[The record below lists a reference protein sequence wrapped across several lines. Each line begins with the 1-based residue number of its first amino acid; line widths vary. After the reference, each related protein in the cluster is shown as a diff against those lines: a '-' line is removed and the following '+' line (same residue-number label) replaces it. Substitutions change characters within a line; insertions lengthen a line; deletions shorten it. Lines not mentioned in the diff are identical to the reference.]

1 MREIL
6 RRWAILLLALLVLA
20 VIAAETWLIPLVEA
34 VGEHRSQALYDGTV
48 NGMTADIL
56 QQYGWTEEDLLTVRT
71 TATGEVTAIYP
82 DTVKLNRITAEL
94 NELLM
99 SQLRSAKGIAFSV
112 PSGSVFGGIWTA
124 DRGPLVTFRLTADS
138 LVTTGIKDEITAVGI
153 NQTCYTL
160 SITVEQ
166 DVLLIY
172 AGRYKTL
179 TMHSEVM
186 VVQTVLMGDVPQTY
200 VDRWE
205 S

>member
-1 MREIL
+1 MKEIL
-6 RRWAILLLALLVLA
+6 RRWAILLLVLVVLA
-20 VIAAETWLIPLVEA
+20 VIAAESWLIPLVEA
-34 VGEHRSQALYDGTV
+34 VGTHRSQALYDGTV

-56 QQYGWTEEDLLTVRT
+56 QQYGWTDEDLLTVQT
-71 TATGEVTAIYP
+71 DAAGNVTAVYP
-82 DTVKLNRITAEL
+82 DTVKLNRLAAEL
-94 NELLM
+94 NESLM
-99 SQLRSAKGIAFSV
+99 SQLRSETGMAFSV
-112 PSGSVFGGIWTA
+112 PSGSVFGGVWTA
-124 DRGPLVTFRLTADS
+124 NRGPLLIFRLTADS
-138 LVTTGIKDEITAVGI
+138 IVTTGIKDTVTSVGI

-179 TMHSEVM
+179 TMRSEVM

>member
-1 MREIL
+1 MKEIL
-6 RRWAILLLALLVLA
+6 RRWAILLLVLVVLA
-20 VIAAETWLIPLVEA
+20 VIAAESWLIPLVEA
-34 VGEHRSQALYDGTV
+34 VGTHRSQALYDGTV

-56 QQYGWTEEDLLTVRT
+56 QQYGWTDEDLLTVQT
-71 TATGEVTAIYP
+71 DAAGNVTAVYP
-82 DTVKLNRITAEL
+82 DTVKLNRLAAEL
-94 NELLM
+94 NESLM
-99 SQLRSAKGIAFSV
+99 SQLRSETGMAFSV
-112 PSGSVFGGIWTA
+112 PSGSVFGGVWTA
-124 DRGPLVTFRLTADS
+124 NRGPLLTFRLTADS
-138 LVTTGIKDEITAVGI
+138 IVTTGIKDTVTSVGI

-179 TMHSEVM
+179 TMRSEVM

>member
-1 MREIL
+1 MKEIL
-6 RRWAILLLALLVLA
+6 RRWAILLLVLVVLA
-20 VIAAETWLIPLVEA
+20 VIAAESWLIPLVEA
-34 VGEHRSQALYDGTV
+34 VGTHRSQALYDGTV

-56 QQYGWTEEDLLTVRT
+56 QQYGWTDEDLLTVQT
-71 TATGEVTAIYP
+71 DAAGNITAVYP
-82 DTVKLNRITAEL
+82 DTVKLNRLAAEL
-94 NELLM
+94 NESLM
-99 SQLRSAKGIAFSV
+99 SQLRSETGIAFSV
-112 PSGSVFGGIWTA
+112 PSGSVFGGVWTA
-124 DRGPLVTFRLTADS
+124 NRGPLVTFRLTADS
-138 LVTTGIKDEITAVGI
+138 IVTTGIKDTVTSVGI

-179 TMHSEVM
+179 TMRSEVM

>member
-1 MREIL
+1 MKEIL
-6 RRWAILLLALLVLA
+6 RRWAILLLVLVVLA
-20 VIAAETWLIPLVEA
+20 VIAAESWLIPLVEA
-34 VGEHRSQALYDGTV
+34 VGAHRSQALYDGTV

-56 QQYGWTEEDLLTVRT
+56 QQYGWTDEDLLTVQT
-71 TATGEVTAIYP
+71 DAAGNVTAVYP
-82 DTVKLNRITAEL
+82 DTVKLNRLAAEL
-94 NELLM
+94 NESLM
-99 SQLRSAKGIAFSV
+99 SQLRSETGMAFSV
-112 PSGSVFGGIWTA
+112 PSGSVFGGVWTA
-124 DRGPLVTFRLTADS
+124 NRGPLLTFRLTADS
-138 LVTTGIKDEITAVGI
+138 IVTTGIKDTVTSVGI

-160 SITVEQ
+160 FITVEQ

-179 TMHSEVM
+179 TMQSEVM

>member
-1 MREIL
+1 MKEIL
-6 RRWAILLLALLVLA
+6 RRWAILLLVLVVLA
-20 VIAAETWLIPLVEA
+20 VIAAESWLIPLVEA
-34 VGEHRSQALYDGTV
+34 VGTHRSQALYDGTV

-56 QQYGWTEEDLLTVRT
+56 QQYGWTDEDLLTVQT
-71 TATGEVTAIYP
+71 DAAGNVTAVYP
-82 DTVKLNRITAEL
+82 DTVKLNRLAAEL
-94 NELLM
+94 NESLM
-99 SQLRSAKGIAFSV
+99 SQLRSETGMAFSV
-112 PSGSVFGGIWTA
+112 PSGSVFGGVWTA
-124 DRGPLVTFRLTADS
+124 NRGPLLTFRLTADS
-138 LVTTGIKDEITAVGI
+138 IVTTGIKDTVTSVGI

-160 SITVEQ
+160 FITVEQ

-179 TMHSEVM
+179 TMRSEVM

>member
-1 MREIL
+1 MKEIL
-6 RRWAILLLALLVLA
+6 RRWAILLLVLVVLV
-20 VIAAETWLIPLVEA
+20 VIAAESWLIPLVEA
-34 VGEHRSQALYDGTV
+34 VGTHRSQALYDGTV

-56 QQYGWTEEDLLTVRT
+56 QQYGWTDEDLLTVQT
-71 TATGEVTAIYP
+71 NTAGEVTAVYP
-82 DTVKLNRITAEL
+82 DTVKLNRLTAEL
-94 NELLM
+94 NESLM
-99 SQLRSAKGIAFSV
+99 SQLRSETGLAFSV

-124 DRGPLVTFRLTADS
+124 NRGPLVTFRLTADS

-153 NQTCYTL
+153 NQMCYTL
-160 SITVEQ
+160 SLTVEQ

-186 VVQTVLMGDVPQTY
+186 VVQTVLMGDVPQTF

>member
-1 MREIL
+1 MKEIL
-6 RRWAILLLALLVLA
+6 RRWAILLLVLVVLA
-20 VIAAETWLIPLVEA
+20 VIAAESWLIPLVEA
-34 VGEHRSQALYDGTV
+34 VGTHRSQALYDGTV

-56 QQYGWTEEDLLTVRT
+56 QQYGWTDEDLLTVQT
-71 TATGEVTAIYP
+71 DAAGNVTAVYP
-82 DTVKLNRITAEL
+82 DTVKLNRLAAEL
-94 NELLM
+94 NESLM
-99 SQLRSAKGIAFSV
+99 SQLRSETGMAFSV
-112 PSGSVFGGIWTA
+112 PSGSVFGGVWTA
-124 DRGPLVTFRLTADS
+124 NRGPLLTFRLTADS
-138 LVTTGIKDEITAVGI
+138 IVTTGIKDTVTSVGI

-179 TMHSEVM
+179 TMQSEVM

>member
-1 MREIL
+1 MKEIL
-6 RRWAILLLALLVLA
+6 RRWAILLLVLVVLA
-20 VIAAETWLIPLVEA
+20 VIAAESWLIPLVEA
-34 VGEHRSQALYDGTV
+34 VGTHRSQALYDGTV

-56 QQYGWTEEDLLTVRT
+56 QQYGWTDEDLLTVQT
-71 TATGEVTAIYP
+71 DTAGSVTAVYP
-82 DTVKLNRITAEL
+82 DTVKLNRLAAEL
-94 NELLM
+94 NESLM
-99 SQLRSAKGIAFSV
+99 SQLRSETGLVFSV
-112 PSGSVFGGIWTA
+112 PSGSVFGGVWTA
-124 DRGPLVTFRLTADS
+124 DRGPLVTFCLTADS
-138 LVTTGIKDEITAVGI
+138 IVTTGIQDTVTSVGI

-179 TMHSEVM
+179 TMQSEVM

>member
-1 MREIL
+1 MKEIL
-6 RRWAILLLALLVLA
+6 RRWAILLLVLVVLA
-20 VIAAETWLIPLVEA
+20 VIAAESWLIPLVEA
-34 VGEHRSQALYDGTV
+34 VGTHRSQALYDGTV

-56 QQYGWTEEDLLTVRT
+56 QQYGWTDEDLLTVQT
-71 TATGEVTAIYP
+71 DAAGNVTAVYP
-82 DTVKLNRITAEL
+82 DTVKLNRLAAEL
-94 NELLM
+94 NESLM
-99 SQLRSAKGIAFSV
+99 SQLRSETGIAFSV
-112 PSGSVFGGIWTA
+112 PSGSVFGGVWTA
-124 DRGPLVTFRLTADS
+124 NRGPLVTFRLTADS
-138 LVTTGIKDEITAVGI
+138 IVTTGIKDTVTSVGI

-179 TMHSEVM
+179 TMRSEVM

>member
-1 MREIL
+1 MT
-6 RRWAILLLALLVLA
+6 VQTD
-20 VIAAETWLIPLVEA
+20 AA
-34 VGEHRSQALYDGTV
+34 G
-48 NGMTADIL
+48 N
-56 QQYGWTEEDLLTVRT
+56 
-71 TATGEVTAIYP
+71 VTAVYP
-82 DTVKLNRITAEL
+82 DTVKLNRLAAEL
-94 NELLM
+94 NESLM
-99 SQLRSAKGIAFSV
+99 SQLRSETGMAFSV
-112 PSGSVFGGIWTA
+112 PSGSVFGGVWTA
-124 DRGPLVTFRLTADS
+124 NRGPLLTFRLTADS
-138 LVTTGIKDEITAVGI
+138 IVTTGIKDTVTSVGI

-179 TMHSEVM
+179 TMQSEVM

>member
-1 MREIL
+1 MKEIL
-6 RRWAILLLALLVLA
+6 RRWAILLLVLVVLA
-20 VIAAETWLIPLVEA
+20 VIAAESWLIPLVEA
-34 VGEHRSQALYDGTV
+34 VGTHRSQALYDGTV

-56 QQYGWTEEDLLTVRT
+56 QQYGWTDEDLLTVQ
-71 TATGEVTAIYP
+71 TAAAGNITAVYP
-82 DTVKLNRITAEL
+82 DTVKLNRLAAEL
-94 NELLM
+94 NESLM
-99 SQLRSAKGIAFSV
+99 SQLRSETGIAFSV
-112 PSGSVFGGIWTA
+112 PSGSVFGGVWTA
-124 DRGPLVTFRLTADS
+124 NRGPLVTFRLTADS
-138 LVTTGIKDEITAVGI
+138 IVTTGIKDTVTSVGI

-179 TMHSEVM
+179 TMRSEVM

>member
-1 MREIL
+1 MKEIL
-6 RRWAILLLALLVLA
+6 RRWAILLLVLVVLA
-20 VIAAETWLIPLVEA
+20 VIAAESWLIPLVEA
-34 VGEHRSQALYDGTV
+34 VGTHRSQALYDGTV

-56 QQYGWTEEDLLTVRT
+56 QQYGWTDEDLLTVQT
-71 TATGEVTAIYP
+71 DAAGNVTAVYP
-82 DTVKLNRITAEL
+82 DTVKLNRLAAEL
-94 NELLM
+94 NESLM
-99 SQLRSAKGIAFSV
+99 SQLRSETGMAFAV
-112 PSGSVFGGIWTA
+112 PSGSVFGGVWTA
-124 DRGPLVTFRLTADS
+124 NRGPLLTFRLTADS
-138 LVTTGIKDEITAVGI
+138 IVTTGIKDTVTSVGI

-179 TMHSEVM
+179 TMQSEVM

>member
-1 MREIL
+1 MKEIL
-6 RRWAILLLALLVLA
+6 RRWAILLLVLVVLA
-20 VIAAETWLIPLVEA
+20 VIAAESWLIPLVEA
-34 VGEHRSQALYDGTV
+34 VGTHRSQALYDGTV

-56 QQYGWTEEDLLTVRT
+56 QQYGWTDEDLLTVQT
-71 TATGEVTAIYP
+71 DTAGNVTAVYP
-82 DTVKLNRITAEL
+82 DTVKLNRLAAEL
-94 NELLM
+94 NESLM
-99 SQLRSAKGIAFSV
+99 SQLRSETGIAFSV
-112 PSGSVFGGIWTA
+112 PSGSVFGGVWTA
-124 DRGPLVTFRLTADS
+124 NRGPLVTFRLTADS
-138 LVTTGIKDEITAVGI
+138 IVTTGIQDTVTSVGI

-179 TMHSEVM
+179 TMQSEVM

>member
-1 MREIL
+1 MKEIL
-6 RRWAILLLALLVLA
+6 RRWAILLLVLVVLA
-20 VIAAETWLIPLVEA
+20 VIAAESWLIPLVEA
-34 VGEHRSQALYDGTV
+34 VGTHRSQALYDGTV

-56 QQYGWTEEDLLTVRT
+56 QQYGWTDEDLLTVQT
-71 TATGEVTAIYP
+71 DTAGNVTAVYP
-82 DTVKLNRITAEL
+82 DTVKLNRLAAEL
-94 NELLM
+94 NESLM
-99 SQLRSAKGIAFSV
+99 SQLRSETGLAFSV
-112 PSGSVFGGIWTA
+112 PSGSVFGGVWTA
-124 DRGPLVTFRLTADS
+124 NRGPLVTFRLTADS
-138 LVTTGIKDEITAVGI
+138 IVTTGIQDTVTSVGI

-179 TMHSEVM
+179 TMQSEVM

>member
-1 MREIL
+1 MKEIL
-6 RRWAILLLALLVLA
+6 RRWAILLLVLVVLA
-20 VIAAETWLIPLVEA
+20 VIAAESWLIPLVEA
-34 VGEHRSQALYDGTV
+34 VGTHRSQALYDGTV

-56 QQYGWTEEDLLTVRT
+56 QQYGWTDEDLLTVQT
-71 TATGEVTAIYP
+71 DAAGNVTAVYP
-82 DTVKLNRITAEL
+82 DTVKLNRLAAEL
-94 NELLM
+94 NESLM
-99 SQLRSAKGIAFSV
+99 SQLRSETGIAFSV
-112 PSGSVFGGIWTA
+112 PSGSVFGGVWTA
-124 DRGPLVTFRLTADS
+124 NRGPLLTFRLTADS
-138 LVTTGIKDEITAVGI
+138 IVTTGIKDTVTSVGI

-179 TMHSEVM
+179 TMRSEVM